1 MEFENQ
7 YLTYDEY
14 VELGGNLQ
22 KMPFNILEL
31 SARKNIDERTLNR
44 LKNATEIPLEV
55 KVCVYNLI
63 KLLNGYETLE
73 DGNISSESTDGY
85 SVTYKQVDKKSREQE
100 IINSI
105 ENDLYGVM
113 VNNIPILYLGVC

>member
-1 MEFENQ
+1 MEFKNQ
-7 YLTYDEY
+7 YLTYAEY

-22 KMPFNILEL
+22 EMPFNILEL

-44 LKNATEIPLEV
+44 LKNVTEIPLQV

-73 DGNISSESTDGY
+73 DGNISSENTDGY
-85 SVTYKQVDKKSREQE
+85 SVTYKQVDKKSKDQA

-105 ENDLYGVM
+105 ENDLYGVV
-113 VNNIPILYLGVC
+113 VNNIPVLYLGVC

>member
-1 MEFENQ
+1 MEFKNQ
-7 YLTYDEY
+7 YLTYAEY

-22 KMPFNILEL
+22 EMPFNILEL

-44 LKNATEIPLEV
+44 LKNAIEIPLEV

-105 ENDLYGVM
+105 ENDLYGVI

>member
-22 KMPFNILEL
+22 EMPFNILEL

-105 ENDLYGVM
+105 ENDLYGVI

>member
-1 MEFENQ
+1 MEFKNQ

-22 KMPFNILEL
+22 EMPFNILEL

-44 LKNATEIPLEV
+44 LKNVTVIPLEV

-63 KLLNGYETLE
+63 KLLNGYEILE

-105 ENDLYGVM
+105 ENDLYGVV
-113 VNNIPILYLGVC
+113 VNNIPVLYLGVC

>member
-22 KMPFNILEL
+22 EMPFNILEL

-44 LKNATEIPLEV
+44 LKNVSKIPLEV

-73 DGNISSESTDGY
+73 DGNIASESTDGY

>member
-1 MEFENQ
+1 MEFKNQ
-7 YLTYDEY
+7 YLTYAEY
-14 VELGGNLQ
+14 VKLGGNLQ
-22 KMPFNILEL
+22 EMPFNILEL

-44 LKNATEIPLEV
+44 LKNVNEIPLEV

-73 DGNISSESTDGY
+73 DGNISSENTDGY
-85 SVTYKQVDKKSREQE
+85 SVTYKQVDKKSKDQA

-105 ENDLYGVM
+105 ENDLYGVV
-113 VNNIPILYLGVC
+113 VNNIPVLYLGVC